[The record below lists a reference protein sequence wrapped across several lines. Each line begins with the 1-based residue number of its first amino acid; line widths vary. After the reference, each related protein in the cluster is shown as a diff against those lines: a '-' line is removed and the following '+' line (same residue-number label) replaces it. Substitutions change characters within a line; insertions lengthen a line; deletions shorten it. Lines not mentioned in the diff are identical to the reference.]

1 MRKSWAIWAAT
12 LAMVWCWLL
21 LTGCGESRQ
30 PYAGNYR
37 SVEPFAG
44 KGHVEL
50 ELKECRIVAEG
61 LECAICAEICPLHA
75 IEMKTF
81 ADQEYPV
88 PVVIQEKCNGCG
100 KCLYRCPVKKKEEIF
115 RFYS

>member
-1 MRKSWAIWAAT
+1 MAT
-12 LAMVWCWLL
+12 L
-21 LTGCGESRQ
+21 
-30 PYAGNYR
+30 
-37 SVEPFAG
+37 
-44 KGHVEL
+44 EL
-50 ELKECRIVAEG
+50 ELKECRIAAEG

-100 KCLYRCPVKKKEEIF
+100 KCLYRCPVRKKEEIF